1 MMAKAEILIRNARVR
16 TGAPGAPM
24 ADWVAVAG
32 NRIMALGYGDAAAW
46 IGARTRVVD
55 ARGATVIP
63 GLNDAH
69 LHLFHGGLALADLN
83 LAGVRG
89 VADLRRAVGAY
100 RTARPGLGFVSAY
113 GAAYDLVSPD
123 RTPTRADLDALC
135 PDLPLLVTA
144 DDFHTAWANSAALRL
159 AGIERGA
166 DVGEGSRIVL
176 DEAGQA
182 TGELIEFAAMDL
194 VRRCNPAMAR
204 HSDAAGKPLETL
216 TVTAADR
223 AADKATLRAA
233 MVHCASLGLTA
244 VHNMDGSLYQLEL
257 LAEMDR
263 DEGLPIR
270 VRMPFHYQPG
280 QGPRDLVHAVRWR
293 DRFATDRLSCDFVK
307 IFADGVID
315 SGTAHLLADYSHLPG
330 QRGAALLSDDVLQ
343 SVVVEAD
350 RLGFQIAVHC
360 VGDAAVR
367 QVLDA
372 YAAARAANGWRDARH
387 RIEHIELIDP
397 ADIPRFAELGV
408 VASMQPTHLPWTPED
423 FLRLLGPDR
432 SRWAFAQADLRTA
445 GAEVVLSSDW
455 PVAPVEPFITI
466 EAALTREPWTAAGA
480 KDHRIGL
487 AQALDGMTR
496 AAAWLSFDEGR
507 RGTLVPGALADLAL
521 LDRDLAGVAAADLSS
536 VAVRLTL
543 CDGQVTHDPER
554 LAAPA
559 PAHEEA

>member
-32 NRIMALGYGDAAAW
+32 NRIMALGHGDAAGW

-89 VADLRRAVGAY
+89 VPDLRSALDAY
-100 RTARPGLGFVSAY
+100 RARRPGLTFIAAY
-113 GAAYDLVSPD
+113 GAPYDLVSSD
-123 RTPTRADLDALC
+123 RTPNRADLDALC
-135 PDLPLLVTA
+135 PDLPFLVTA

-166 DVGEGSRIVL
+166 DVGEGSRIIL
-176 DEAGQA
+176 DANGEA

-194 VRRCNPAMAR
+194 IRARNPATAR
-204 HSDAAGKPLETL
+204 HSAAARSPLESL
-216 TVTAADR
+216 NVTADER
-223 AADKATLRAA
+223 AADKAVLHAA
-233 MVHCASLGLTA
+233 MSHCASLGLTA

-263 DEGLPIR
+263 DEGLPVR

-280 QGPRDLVHAVRWR
+280 QGPRDLAHAVRWR
-293 DRFATDRLSCDFVK
+293 ERFATDRLTCDFVK

-315 SGTAHLLADYSHLPG
+315 SGTAHLLADYSHMPG
-330 QRGAALLSDDVLQ
+330 QRGAALLTDDVLQ
-343 SVVVEAD
+343 SVVIEAD

-432 SRWAFAQADLRTA
+432 SRWAFAQADLRAA
-445 GAEVVLSSDW
+445 GAAIVLSSDW

-466 EAALTREPWTAAGA
+466 AAALTREPWAVAGG

-487 AQALDGMTR
+487 ALALDEMTR
-496 AAAWLSFDEGR
+496 AAAWLSFDEAR

-521 LDRDLAGVAAADLSS
+521 LDRDLAEAAAEDLP
-536 VAVRLTL
+536 AVGSRLTL
-543 CDGQVTHDPER
+543 CDGQVTHDPEG
-554 LAAPA
+554 LATPV